1 MSILVIRKHQRF
13 AVRQSACLE
22 WAGCPPCRGLLVEVS
37 LDGCRFSVTG
47 TGELAIGQKVTLR
60 IDSMA
65 DRSAQIRWFDDKSVG
80 LLFDQPLHNAELG
93 ALLHDFRTESASQN
107 IRSAQTGSS
116 KAA

>member
-22 WAGCPPCRGLLVEVS
+22 WAGCPPCTGLLVEVS

-47 TGELAIGQKVTLR
+47 TGELAIGQKVMLR
-60 IDSMA
+60 IDSMT
-65 DRSAQIRWFDDKSVG
+65 DRSAQIRWFDDKSIG
-80 LLFDQPLHNAELG
+80 LLFDQPLHNAEIG
-93 ALLHDFRTESASQN
+93 ALLRDFRCETESQN
-107 IRSAQTGSS
+107 LRPSQTGSS